1 MNGMVALAKRNVL
14 CYFRDRAAVVFS
26 LMGVLVVVML
36 YLLFLRNMLIDSV
49 TDVDGISSQVDAW
62 VLSGILGIVAVTTSA
77 GSLQTMIED
86 RANGRDRDVKVT
98 PMSPMQIA
106 GGYIL
111 STSVVGLVMSL
122 LTFIIA
128 IAYLAVTG
136 CPLYLSGILMS
147 LVLLVPSALSGS
159 IIIYAI
165 TSFFRSTG
173 AFSGFFTIVSVLIGF
188 LAGIYMPMGV
198 MPGAMQTIGCL
209 VPASHMA
216 SLFRQYLGGA
226 SLDDIFEG
234 TDPSMVTD
242 YRAEM
247 GYDLSLGGFDFT
259 PELSILYVVAV
270 TAVFFAIAVMG
281 VRRK

>member
-128 IAYLAVTG
+128 ITYLAVTG

-159 IIIYAI
+159 IWQA
-165 TSFFRSTG
+165 
-173 AFSGFFTIVSVLIGF
+173 VS
-188 LAGIYMPMGV
+188 
-198 MPGAMQTIGCL
+198 
-209 VPASHMA
+209 
-216 SLFRQYLGGA
+216 
-226 SLDDIFEG
+226 
-234 TDPSMVTD
+234 
-242 YRAEM
+242 
-247 GYDLSLGGFDFT
+247 
-259 PELSILYVVAV
+259 
-270 TAVFFAIAVMG
+270 
-281 VRRK
+281 

>member
-1 MNGMVALAKRNVL
+1 MNGMLALAKRNTL

-36 YLLFLRNMLIDSV
+36 YLLFLRNMLIDSAA
-49 TDVDGISSQVDAW
+49 DVPGISSQVDAW
-62 VLSGILGIVAVTTSA
+62 VLSGILGIVSVTTSA

-86 RANGRDRDVKVT
+86 RANNRDRDVKVT

-106 GGYIL
+106 GGYII
-111 STSVVGLVMSL
+111 STAVVGMVMSII
-122 LTFIIA
+122 TFVISV
-128 IAYLAVTG
+128 AYLAATG
-136 CPLYLSGILMS
+136 CPLYTSGILMS

-165 TSFFRSTG
+165 TSFFKSTG

-198 MPGAMQTIGCL
+198 MPGAMQTIGSL

-216 SLFRQYLGGA
+216 SLFRQNLGGA
-226 SLDDIFEG
+226 SLDEIFNG
-234 TDPSMVTD
+234 ADSSMVTD
-242 YRAEM
+242 FRTEM
-247 GYDLSLGGFDFT
+247 GYDLSIGGFDFT
-259 PELSILYVVAV
+259 PELSILYVIAV
-270 TAVFFAIAVMG
+270 TAVFFAIAVLN
-281 VRRK
+281 VKRR

>member
-1 MNGMVALAKRNVL
+1 MNGMFALAKRNTL

-36 YLLFLRNMLIDSV
+36 YLLFLRNMLIDSAA
-49 TDVDGISSQVDAW
+49 DVPGISSQVDAW
-62 VLSGILGIVAVTTSA
+62 VLSVTTSA

-86 RANGRDRDVKVT
+86 RANNRDRDVKVT
-98 PMSPMQIA
+98 PMSPMEIA
-106 GGYIL
+106 GGYII
-111 STSVVGLVMSL
+111 STAIVGMVMSII
-122 LTFIIA
+122 TFVISV
-128 IAYLAVTG
+128 AYLAATG
-136 CPLYLSGILMS
+136 CPLYTSGILMS

-165 TSFFRSTG
+165 TSFFKSTG

-198 MPGAMQTIGCL
+198 MPGAMQTIGSL

-216 SLFRQYLGGA
+216 SLFRQNLGGA
-226 SLDDIFEG
+226 SLDEIFNG
-234 TDPSMVTD
+234 ADPSMVTD
-242 YRAEM
+242 FRTEM
-247 GYDLSLGGFDFT
+247 GYDLSIGGFDFT

-270 TAVFFAIAVMG
+270 TAVFFAIAVLN
-281 VRRK
+281 VKRR

>member
-1 MNGMVALAKRNVL
+1 MNGMLALAKRNTL

-36 YLLFLRNMLIDSV
+36 YLLFLRNMLIDSAA
-49 TDVDGISSQVDAW
+49 DVPGISSQVDAW
-62 VLSGILGIVAVTTSA
+62 VLSGILGIVSVTTSA

-86 RANGRDRDVKVT
+86 RANNRDRDVKVT
-98 PMSPMQIA
+98 PMSPMEIA
-106 GGYIL
+106 GGYII
-111 STSVVGLVMSL
+111 STAIVGMVMSII
-122 LTFIIA
+122 TFVISV
-128 IAYLAVTG
+128 AYLAATG
-136 CPLYLSGILMS
+136 CPLYTSGILMS

-165 TSFFRSTG
+165 TSFFKSTG

-198 MPGAMQTIGCL
+198 MPGAMQTIGSL

-216 SLFRQYLGGA
+216 SLFRQNLGGA
-226 SLDDIFEG
+226 SLDEIFNG
-234 TDPSMVTD
+234 ADPSMVTD
-242 YRAEM
+242 FRTEM
-247 GYDLSLGGFDFT
+247 GYDLSIGGFDFT

-270 TAVFFAIAVMG
+270 TAVFFAIAVLN
-281 VRRK
+281 VKRR